1 VVLNALRSVLDR
13 SSNTPQRGFRRGL
26 KAVREFG
33 MRQIRRF
40 SKNSSQASALRLE
53 DAEREILDLSWTRNS
68 RQLRAIG
75 RRAASLDLES
85 ARLDQIKGEFAP
97 QRMAEVREELGQ
109 GLDADADLASYR
121 QEVEAM
127 LTKEL
132 SDGRKLQLLQGGMDA
147 LLAMPIALAAVV
159 VFQTGGLG
167 ADVVVGGVG
176 ALTSVVLEKFAAHLG
191 RGIAERSRQRWTELA
206 QTRISGHLEELGLP
220 QTLVICNQVAVSTQQ
235 LIAALEN
242 LESTQ

>member
-1 VVLNALRSVLDR
+1 
-13 SSNTPQRGFRRGL
+13 
-26 KAVREFG
+26 
-33 MRQIRRF
+33 
-40 SKNSSQASALRLE
+40 LRLE

-68 RQLRAIG
+68 RQLRVLG

-85 ARLDQIKGEFAP
+85 ARLNQIKGEFAP

-206 QTRISGHLEELGLP
+206 QTRIGGHLEELGLP